1 MAVRVLITDPVDP
14 RGPEL
19 LRAAGVQVDLRPDI
33 GPEEL
38 TAIIGQYDALV
49 VRGRTKLRRPLLE
62 AGAKGRLRAI
72 CRAGVG
78 LDNIDLEAAHEL
90 GVAVFNTPEASTE
103 AVAEL
108 TVALILALARRLPY
122 ADKSMK
128 EGRWAKRELM
138 GWELAGK
145 TLGILGFGR
154 IGQRVAEL
162 CSAFRMRILAFRR
175 TRPLGIEAV
184 LARTGAKLVPFEE
197 LLRSSDILTIHV
209 PLTPQTYHM
218 IGEREL
224 NMMKDGAFLVN
235 TARGGVIDERALLKA
250 LKEGRLAGA
259 ALDVFEE
266 EPLSGVSLE
275 LAKLPNVIATPHIGG
290 QTAEAQRAAS
300 ELAAKKLM
308 EFFRSQG
315 LL

>member
-1 MAVRVLITDPVDP
+1 MTVRVLITDPVDP

-175 TRPLGIEAV
+175 TRPPGIEAV

-300 ELAAKKLM
+300 ELAARKLM